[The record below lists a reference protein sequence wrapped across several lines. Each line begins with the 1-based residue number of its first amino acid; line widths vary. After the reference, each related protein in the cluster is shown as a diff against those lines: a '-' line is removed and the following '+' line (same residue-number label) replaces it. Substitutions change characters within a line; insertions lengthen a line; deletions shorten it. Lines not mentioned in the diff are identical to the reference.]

1 MKKLIFCF
9 AILMAFAPFW
19 ACSSDDD
26 PETMLTYKATV
37 DSICITQSDA
47 AAYMFKTSFTV
58 AMPDGSSS
66 AGTVSSE
73 NSYEWKHAFSS
84 SPVGLSTLTI
94 KVEVNPACPYTSDQR
109 ADFPVTLELAT
120 WIMNIQNSGGIA
132 LGYGAQGG
140 TIINYLPLEDQDGNY
155 LGSQTVGE
163 IQQRVVGTYTYHFR
177 AALNDLKL
185 YDIEAE

>member
-1 MKKLIFCF
+1 
-9 AILMAFAPFW
+9 MAFGPFW

-37 DSICITQSDA
+37 DSVCITQSDA

-66 AGTVSSE
+66 SVTVSSE
-73 NSYEWKHAFSS
+73 NTYEWKHAFST
-84 SPVGLSTLTI
+84 SPVGVSTLTI

-109 ADFPVTLELAT
+109 ADFPVTIDLAT
-120 WIMNIQNSGGIA
+120 WIMNIQNGGGIA

-140 TIINYLPLEDQDGNY
+140 SIINYVPMEDADGNY
-155 LGSQTVGE
+155 QGYQTVGE
-163 IQQRVVGTYTYHFR
+163 LQQRAVGTYTYQFR
-177 AALNDLKL
+177 SVLNDLKL
-185 YDIEAE
+185 YDITVE